1 MDLLGIM
8 AAVGHAREL
17 VRLARGEP
25 LPDWASDRGAFLRH
39 FGATH
44 EEYAEIVSH
53 LSAEQVELLH
63 QTLAVN
69 PEAAVIWVLAMEV
82 VE

>member
-1 MDLLGIM
+1 VDLLGIM
-8 AAVGHAREL
+8 AAVEHAREIA
-17 VRLARGEP
+17 RLARGTT
-25 LPDWASDRGAFLRH
+25 LPEWDSDPQSFLRH

-53 LSAEQVELLH
+53 LSPEQVELLH
-63 QTLAVN
+63 NTLAVN
-69 PEAAVIWVLAMEV
+69 PEAAVLWVLAMEE